1 MKQQFVVSEYSDD
14 IFIPNYELTQEER
27 LYLVK
32 SSIIHEKRP
41 WEKRFYFDEL
51 KNGLRL
57 QTQSWVGVIELEK
70 ARIVI
75 QPKFN
80 KGFTALLEMISFIE
94 ELPFYQWQDTDGAIG
109 KTDLLEILV
118 RVFLKEAE
126 RVLKIGL
133 VKEYIT
139 EAENLVNLRGRVEFR
154 QNLKQNYNLP
164 NKVYCEYDELVTNIV
179 DNQILLSVLS
189 KISTYRL
196 STKTK
201 QKLNMIRSQIEL
213 LCDEYKDTVWPT
225 FNYNRLNTHY
235 ERAHKIGHHLW
246 KGLSAT
252 SFLDN
257 QNSFYSFL
265 IDMNDLFEKFVVKL
279 LTKYL
284 PPVFKVI
291 PGKRITNGITMDGQ
305 SYRHII
311 PDILVENKT
320 TNEISILD
328 VKYKHYGKRRV
339 DTSDVFQ
346 LAFYAQNK
354 NSQSKDV
361 YISTIV
367 YPSFADDRLM
377 DINKINLNIYSN
389 YPGAMYL
396 KPISIEKIL
405 ESIKCRDTKILR
417 ELIKSLIK

>member
-27 LYLVK
+27 LYLAK
-32 SSIIHEKRP
+32 SSIIYEKRP

-126 RVLKIGL
+126 HVLKIGL

-139 EAENLVNLRGRVEFR
+139 EAVNLVNLRGRVEFR

-189 KISTYRL
+189 K
-196 STKTK
+196 
-201 QKLNMIRSQIEL
+201 
-213 LCDEYKDTVWPT
+213 D
-225 FNYNRLNTHY
+225 F
-235 ERAHKIGHHLW
+235 
-246 KGLSAT
+246 
-252 SFLDN
+252 
-257 QNSFYSFL
+257 
-265 IDMNDLFEKFVVKL
+265 
-279 LTKYL
+279 
-284 PPVFKVI
+284 
-291 PGKRITNGITMDGQ
+291 GI
-305 SYRHII
+305 
-311 PDILVENKT
+311 
-320 TNEISILD
+320 
-328 VKYKHYGKRRV
+328 
-339 DTSDVFQ
+339 
-346 LAFYAQNK
+346 
-354 NSQSKDV
+354 
-361 YISTIV
+361 
-367 YPSFADDRLM
+367 
-377 DINKINLNIYSN
+377 
-389 YPGAMYL
+389 
-396 KPISIEKIL
+396 
-405 ESIKCRDTKILR
+405 
-417 ELIKSLIK
+417 